1 MKNNKL
7 FFVGII
13 FLVTMQSIRAQ
24 IILPDW
30 LQKAINSSQIENE
43 KALTNTN
50 LTKEEYYDL
59 AYRRVKQ
66 IDSLSMLIPDS
77 SVGVIDATG
86 KYINEKDDGFG
97 LCCSGYAKWIAD
109 GYYYPLRKKN
119 HPRLQYMSI
128 RKLRQIYPAL
138 RGDKQSYQYEMSREP
153 FFGLDWTRNIARE
166 LAEEKYK
173 QNFFYNSF
181 DVTHSFKIKYEKDRG
196 FPIEK
201 IPEVLKEQT
210 LLHPNRWYLV
220 SINGEFG
227 ENPTLIQHH
236 HIAVFFPYI
245 NKDGIF
251 RLPVLERTRRTSF
264 EYLISRYPNTYCHL
278 VWLELDGKIELNL
291 P

>member
-1 MKNNKL
+1 M
-7 FFVGII
+7 
-13 FLVTMQSIRAQ
+13 MQSIQAQ
-24 IILPDW
+24 ILLPNW
-30 LQKAINSSQIENE
+30 LQNAINKKNFE
-43 KALTNTN
+43 KNKEIITSKKI
-50 LTKEEYYDL
+50 TKEEYYDL

-66 IDSLSMLIPDS
+66 IDSLSLLIPDS

-86 KYINEKDDGFG
+86 KYINEKDDNFG

-119 HPRLQYMSI
+119 HSRLRYMSI
-128 RKLRQIYPAL
+128 KKLRKIYPAL
-138 RGDKQSYQYEMSREP
+138 RGDNQTFQYEKSREP

-181 DVTHSFKIKYEKDRG
+181 DVTHSFKAKYEKDRG

-201 IPEVLKEQT
+201 MPEVLKEQT
-210 LLHPNRWYLV
+210 ILYPNRWYLV
-220 SINGEFG
+220 SINGDFG
-227 ENPTLIQHH
+227 KNPTMIQHH
-236 HIAVFFPYI
+236 HIAVFFPYF

-278 VWLELDGKIELNL
+278 VWMELDGKFELNL